1 MTVQVLFFGMLKD
14 LLGRASDTLDVAD
27 GATMGT
33 VFEHYASQYP
43 RLNEMADSIAL
54 ARNHEFAGPDQA
66 LSDGDEIALMPPVS
80 GGAPQTASPW
90 IAEASDDGSFCALTR
105 EPIDSL
111 GLVRRI
117 VQGSDGAVI
126 TFEGIVRNNSKGRS
140 TQYLDYEC
148 YVPLALN
155 TMRQLARE
163 IRAGYDI
170 NGIAL
175 VHRLGRLEIG
185 EASVSIVVAS
195 AHRQAAFEA
204 SLAAINRLKKIVPV
218 WKKEYFEDGEVWVEG
233 DWEDSVPRPAGAL
246 R

>member
-43 RLNEMADSIAL
+43 GLNEMADSIAL

-80 GGAPQTASPW
+80 GGISPAASSW

-170 NGIAL
+170 HGIAL

-195 AHRQAAFEA
+195 AHRQAAYEA